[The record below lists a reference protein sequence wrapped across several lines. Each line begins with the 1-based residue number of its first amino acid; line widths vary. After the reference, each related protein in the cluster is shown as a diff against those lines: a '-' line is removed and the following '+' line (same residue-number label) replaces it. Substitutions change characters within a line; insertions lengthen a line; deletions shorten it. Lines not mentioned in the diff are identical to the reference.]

1 MVVPGF
7 FDLRQSCGQR
17 IKMLLPVT
25 IFSLVAIRVVALHF
39 YLDRED
45 VVLGAQ
51 AKEKVW
57 IESFVG
63 NMRLARLDRL
73 LGIRK

>member
-25 IFSLVAIRVVALHF
+25 IFGFVAIRVIALHF
-39 YLDRED
+39 HLDRED
-45 VVLGAQ
+45 VVLGAH
-51 AKEKVW
+51 AKEKVR
-57 IESFVG
+57 IESLVG
-63 NMRLARLDRL
+63 NVRLARLDRL